1 MVRRFGH
8 TRFLFG
14 TDSPWSSQKESAARI
29 RALHGPIHLVTYVS
43 LSCTNCPDVVQAL
56 NLIALYHPGVTH
68 DIADGALWPEE
79 TEHLG
84 IQAVPT
90 VTTDGQALH
99 IGRGALGDLLGPCM
113 FALCMG
119 LSRLLFSL
127 FGAKLRLRP
136 SLSRRSPA
144 WRRVE

>member
-1 MVRRFGH
+1 M
-8 TRFLFG
+8 
-14 TDSPWSSQKESAARI
+14 
-29 RALHGPIHLVTYVS
+29 
-43 LSCTNCPDVVQAL
+43 VQAL

-99 IGRGALGDLLGPCM
+99 IGRGALGDLLGKLES
-113 FALCMG
+113 A
-119 LSRLLFSL
+119 
-127 FGAKLRLRP
+127 FGAETVTTAGPRRFDLIVAGGGPPLPQPP
-136 SLSRRSPA
+136 SIRRARGST
-144 WRRVE
+144 WHS